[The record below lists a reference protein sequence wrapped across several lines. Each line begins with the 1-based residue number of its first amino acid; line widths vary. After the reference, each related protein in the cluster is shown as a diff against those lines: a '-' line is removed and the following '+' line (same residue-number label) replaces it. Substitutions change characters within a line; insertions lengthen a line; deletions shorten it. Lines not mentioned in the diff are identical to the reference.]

1 MKTSDSAKA
10 GVNGPGDRKQLESV
24 KAVAHDVRGIT
35 CPIYR
40 KPISHN
46 TIAELAEGYRILS
59 SGQKTVSI
67 AKKDMFALMQ
77 NVGLHM
83 TEEEFA
89 EVMRVIG
96 QGDNQNAD
104 EFNFTDFLLLM
115 TCEVNDTM
123 AEELRSAFLNY
134 DKQKT
139 GFVTRKQFTEMFATL
154 GERSSPEELEELLS
168 IAEQDDT
175 EQKIDYNKFV
185 NELIIR
191 LNCM

>member
-1 MKTSDSAKA
+1 MKPSDSSKGEGNGPEGQKHPGSAKA
-10 GVNGPGDRKQLESV
+10 LS
-24 KAVAHDVRGIT
+24 HDFRGIT
-35 CPIYR
+35 CPVYR

-59 SGQKTVSI
+59 GGQKTVSI
-67 AKKDMFALMQ
+67 AKKDMLALMQ

-96 QGDNQNAD
+96 QGENQNAD
-104 EFNFTDFLLLM
+104 EFSFTEFLLLM

-123 AEELRSAFLNY
+123 VEELRSAFLHY
-134 DKQKT
+134 DKQKN